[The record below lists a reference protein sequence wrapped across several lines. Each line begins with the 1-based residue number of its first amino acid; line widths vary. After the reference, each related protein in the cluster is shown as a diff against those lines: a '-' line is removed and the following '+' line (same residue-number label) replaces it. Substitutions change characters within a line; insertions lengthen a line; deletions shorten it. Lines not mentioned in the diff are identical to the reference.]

1 MLNDA
6 ERQALVQWYSRDEV
20 LETAKK
26 LIDEKRWDR
35 LEDYLH
41 KGCLMPLG
49 RHDLLPDFMKTDE
62 GEPIFPENLDPRAEL
77 EKWQDAIEVG
87 WDVMKEKLN
96 FAHDDVHRS
105 VAQAQQ
111 SDWDA
116 FMESVERRKKE
127 RGQQ

>member
-1 MLNDA
+1 VLTEE
-6 ERQALVQWYSRDEV
+6 ERKALTQWYSETTV
-20 LETAKK
+20 LETAKT

-49 RHDLLPDFMKTDE
+49 RHDRLPDYMRNPE
-62 GEPIFPENLDPRAEL
+62 GEALFADNLDPRVNL
-77 EKWQDAIEVG
+77 EKWQDAVEVA
-87 WDVMKEKLN
+87 WAVMKDKLG
-96 FAHDDVHRS
+96 FAHDDIHRT

-111 SDWDA
+111 SDWEA

-127 RGQQ
+127 RGLS